1 MSDLRVND
9 LTCGYGSRRVLEQV
23 SLAAQAGE
31 VLALLGPNGAGKT
44 TLIRALSRLLRPEA
58 GEVTLFGD
66 DLWSQPASAAAKRI
80 ALAPQ
85 SESRDWPL
93 TIAEAVRLGR
103 AAHRG
108 WLMPFNRDDEAAV
121 DRALAQTG
129 LADLR
134 ERPID
139 ELSGGE
145 WRRAVLAR
153 ALAQE
158 TSVLLLD
165 EPTGGLDLKYQ
176 IEILSLVRHLAVREK
191 LIVVL
196 TLHDLNV
203 AALFADRVALLCD
216 RRLEAIGSPVEV
228 ITAERIGRV
237 YGIAVDVVPHPVY
250 GLPLVAP
257 RQCIHHAPRDDS
269 SRGA

>member
-1 MSDLRVND
+1 MSELRATDLV
-9 LTCGYGSRRVLEQV
+9 CGYGSRRVIEGLNLE
-23 SLAAQAGE
+23 ARPGE

-44 TLIRALSRLLRPEA
+44 TLLRAMSRLLRPA
-58 GEVTLFGD
+58 SGAVTLAGA
-66 DLWSQPASAAAKRI
+66 DLWSQSAGACARQI

-93 TIAEAVRLGR
+93 TVAEAVRLGR

-108 WLMPFNRDDEAAV
+108 WLLPFTRDDEAAV
-121 DRALAQTG
+121 ERALEQTG
-129 LADLR
+129 LADPR
-134 ERPID
+134 DRPID

-153 ALAQE
+153 SLAQQ
-158 TSVLLLD
+158 SKVLLLD

-176 IEILSLVRHLAVREK
+176 IEILSLVRKLARRED

-203 AALFADRVALLCD
+203 AAQFADRVALLSD
-216 RRLEAIGSPVEV
+216 GRLEAVGGPRDV
-228 ITAERIGRV
+228 ITAERISRV
-237 YGIAVDVVPHPVY
+237 YNIAVTVSPHPVY
-250 GLPLVAP
+250 GTPLVAP
-257 RQCIHHAPRDDS
+257 IV
-269 SRGA
+269 

>member
-1 MSDLRVND
+1 MNDLRAND

-23 SLAAQAGE
+23 SLAARPGE

-44 TLIRALSRLLRPEA
+44 TLIRALARLLRPQA
-58 GEVTLFGD
+58 GDVPLGGE
-66 DLWSQPASAAAKRI
+66 DLWSNSAGAAARRI

-93 TIAEAVRLGR
+93 TVAEAVRLGR

-108 WLMPFNRDDEAAV
+108 WLLPFNRDDDAAV
-121 DRALAQTG
+121 EKALGQTG
-129 LADLR
+129 LADLP

-153 ALAQE
+153 ALAQQ
-158 TSVLLLD
+158 TTVLLLD
-165 EPTGGLDLKYQ
+165 EPTGGLDLKYA
-176 IEILSLVRHLAVREK
+176 IEILSLVRKLAHGEE

-196 TLHDLNV
+196 TLHDLNL
-203 AALFADRVALLCD
+203 AAMYGATCLGVCICHKSILFYRV
-216 RRLEAIGSPVEV
+216 
-228 ITAERIGRV
+228 
-237 YGIAVDVVPHPVY
+237 
-250 GLPLVAP
+250 
-257 RQCIHHAPRDDS
+257 
-269 SRGA
+269 